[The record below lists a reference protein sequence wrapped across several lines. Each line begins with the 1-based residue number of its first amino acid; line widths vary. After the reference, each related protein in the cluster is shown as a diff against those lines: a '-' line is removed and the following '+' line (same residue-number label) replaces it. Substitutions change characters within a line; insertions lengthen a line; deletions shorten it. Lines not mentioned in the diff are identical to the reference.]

1 MSEVIIPRIEAVA
14 SELES
19 LVRKLQ
25 LELEVAP
32 TDYKAHQ
39 DLLRRIIQVSERGS
53 QIPSPTLTPGQD

>member
-1 MSEVIIPRIEAVA
+1 MSENITPKIEVLVG
-14 SELES
+14 ELEFM
-19 LVRKLQ
+19 VRKLQ

-53 QIPSPTLTPGQD
+53 QIPSSTPTLDRD

>member
-1 MSEVIIPRIEAVA
+1 MSEVIVPRIEAVA

-25 LELEVAP
+25 LVAP

-39 DLLRRIIQVSERGS
+39 DLLSRIIQVSERGS
-53 QIPSPTLTPGQD
+53 QIPSPTPTPGQD